1 MANERKC
8 LCCGKSYDYCPN
20 CGKSSTP
27 WKFNFDSESCRDL
40 FNAVSGYNMK
50 LIKKDGVKE
59 VLDKY
64 SISDYTM
71 YNDNVKSVLDKI
83 SPKIKYTDGKENNIV
98 ESNEINFSSSEGNI
112 PVYEDET
119 PRRRMRSRFFE

>member
-1 MANERKC
+1 MIIVQIAENLLPLGNLILIANLVEIYLMR
-8 LCCGKSYDYCPN
+8 
-20 CGKSSTP
+20 
-27 WKFNFDSESCRDL
+27 F
-40 FNAVSGYNMK
+40 
-50 LIKKDGVKE
+50 IKKDGVKE